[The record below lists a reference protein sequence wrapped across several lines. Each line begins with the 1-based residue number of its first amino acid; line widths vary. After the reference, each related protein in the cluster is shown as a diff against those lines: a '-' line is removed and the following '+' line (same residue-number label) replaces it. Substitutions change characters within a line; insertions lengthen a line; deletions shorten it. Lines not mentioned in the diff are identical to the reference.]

1 MRKNF
6 EEQLEKSEKLDE
18 HKLSQLKGKSI
29 YSDYKVGDK
38 ILWFFEL
45 EKTGEN
51 TASITVR
58 SVCEREFE
66 KLEKD
71 FAFVEM
77 KRSFPLLERRS

>member
-1 MRKNF
+1 MRKHF

-18 HKLSQLKGKSI
+18 HKLNQLHGKSI
-29 YSDYKVGDK
+29 YSNYKLGDK

-58 SVCEREFE
+58 SFCEREFE

-71 FAFVEM
+71 FVFVE
-77 KRSFPLLERRS
+77 KKNSFPLLERRS

>member
-1 MRKNF
+1 MKKYF
-6 EEQLEKSEKLDE
+6 KEQLEKSTKLTE
-18 HKLSQLKGKSI
+18 ERKKELKGKSI
-29 YSDYKVGDK
+29 YSEYEIGDK

-58 SVCEREFE
+58 SFCEREFE

-71 FAFVEM
+71 FVFVE
-77 KRSFPLLERRS
+77 KKNSFPLLERRS